1 MNPASQKKL
10 CFIAFRLYAVSIVT
24 AFCLSFV
31 PMDPMLCIGLK
42 VLLLFLALFFY
53 ALHAKNNENHVYLD
67 PKALRAA
74 GGPRY
79 ALYVLA
85 ARLLPAYYIFRLILI
100 LLTIDVETTYD

>member
-10 CFIAFRLYAVSIVT
+10 CFIAFRLYVVSIVT

-53 ALHAKNNENHVYLD
+53 ALHAKNNENHAYLD
-67 PKALRAA
+67 PKALRAMHSTFL
-74 GGPRY
+74 PR
-79 ALYVLA
+79 ASC
-85 ARLLPAYYIFRLILI
+85 PP
-100 LLTIDVETTYD
+100 TTSSASF